1 MELDYSQDEINIDY
15 GDGETEGR
23 DKVESNTNNQEEGG
37 PLVSQSF
44 GSECRTAAASFVQ
57 VSMFLCKGDHLHQY
71 KTAR

>member
-23 DKVESNTNNQEEGG
+23 YQVESNQEEGG

-44 GSECRTAAASFVQ
+44 GSECRIAAASFVQ
-57 VSMFLCKGDHLHQY
+57 VSIFLCKGDRLHQY
-71 KTAR
+71 KAAR

>member
-23 DKVESNTNNQEEGG
+23 YQVDSNTNNQEEGG
-37 PLVSQSF
+37 PLGQSVIRF
-44 GSECRTAAASFVQ
+44 RMQNCTFVQ
-57 VSMFLCKGDHLHQY
+57 VSMFLCKGDRLHQY